1 MNSPRFTPIHKAAL
15 LATAVFLTGCTSR
28 IGPHSISTE
37 RPNYN
42 DVIQDTAKQQTF
54 INLLR
59 VHERQ
64 PTLFLDVSEVDVG
77 LELQATGGASVSIPR
92 GRAGT
97 ASSGGTAATSVPF
110 FNGHDATISGSIVR
124 EESPTIRYVP
134 LQGQNLVAQISAP
147 ISEDSIA
154 ALLDSGWPAS
164 ALFSMTAARLTP
176 IARDYYPALAALS
189 YLYENN
195 ALVIVAESG
204 GGGAAPSGGGKDSYP
219 LLSITI
225 PESNAAGTPKANDA
239 LAIYCIPEK
248 LGALPIQRQGI
259 LKPNDI
265 TTTCRALWNEL
276 REIYGLPTIT
286 WKDDPASPND
296 ENSKP
301 YSPGQF
307 RILLRTHSDLT
318 TPADPSSPD
327 TSATARAW
335 LSALPALRTRS
346 ALGVLRD
353 VTQPDQ
359 LDYDL
364 AVFVDASL
372 YENGGTSARDG
383 QTRVLPLKWM
393 VQHFKEEIERGA
405 SRDFY
410 VFNSS
415 HYNGEAV
422 DQDINAKDKEDVL
435 SAGANDPGDPKI
447 LSDDDA
453 LWQFIKRRS
462 AHEPADDV
470 IPEPP
475 KAGIDDSARKD
486 FYDAHCQQDFD
497 DDNYYPNRGDKER
510 HYLIV
515 VRQPASAAFP
525 KNAYVS
531 AVFGQYGYY
540 IDGGDLVSQNN
551 FSLIS
556 QLVTIQAV
564 AQNQTLTPTIGV
576 GAK

>member
-1 MNSPRFTPIHKAAL
+1 MNSPRFAHIDKVAL
-15 LATAVFLTGCTSR
+15 LVAATVLNGCASR

-110 FNGHDATISGSIVR
+110 FNGHDATISGSIVS

-204 GGGAAPSGGGKDSYP
+204 GGSAPSGGGKDSYP
-219 LLSITI
+219 FLSITI

-239 LAIYCIPEK
+239 LAIYCIPDE
-248 LGALPIQRQGI
+248 LGAMPAQRQDS

-265 TTTCRALWNEL
+265 TTTCRALWNRL

-286 WKDDPASPND
+286 WKDNLASPND
-296 ENSKP
+296 KNSKP
-301 YSPGQF
+301 YSTGQF
-307 RILLRTHSDLT
+307 RILLRTHSDLN
-318 TPADPSSPD
+318 TPADPSSLD
-327 TSATARAW
+327 ASATARAW

-364 AVFVDASL
+364 AVFVDANL
-372 YENGGTSARDG
+372 YENGGTSAKDG
-383 QTRVLPLKWM
+383 KTRVLPLKWM
-393 VQHFKEEIERGA
+393 VQHFKEEIGRGA
-405 SRDFY
+405 PRDFY

-415 HYNGEAV
+415 PYNDEAV

-435 SAGANDPGDPKI
+435 SAAANTHGDPKI
-447 LSDDDA
+447 LLEDNT
-453 LWQFIKRRS
+453 LWQFVKRS
-462 AHEPADDV
+462 SEHEPADDV

-475 KAGIDDSARKD
+475 KTWIDDSAQKD
-486 FYDAHCQQDFD
+486 FYNTHCQQDFD
-497 DDNYYPNRGDKER
+497 DNNYYPNRGDKER
-510 HYLIV
+510 HYLII
-515 VRQPASAAFP
+515 VRQPATAAFP

-531 AVFGQYGYY
+531 AVFGKYGYY
-540 IDGGDLVSQNN
+540 IDGDDLVSQNN